1 MKQVSVIRDQNGT
14 VVGTFEKSAP
24 GAEGGLR
31 PVLKPGQTVH
41 DVEAEDDYLSNITDF
56 FKRHST

>member
-1 MKQVSVIRDQNGT
+1 MKQVSVIRDQNGR
-14 VVGTFEKSAP
+14 VVGAFEKSEP
-24 GAEGGLR
+24 GGPQLR

-41 DVEAEDDYLSNITDF
+41 DVEAEDDYLSNIMDF